1 MIVLQAGAV
10 IEYLQDNRPHIGWI
24 VDVQASR
31 IRIVNLHQREVKLNI
46 NRILPWVGPI
56 YSAAT
61 FKQEISEI
69 LHRHESSRMSLLEKI
84 NPLEIW
90 EIAQGEV
97 ETASP
102 EWFAG
107 LFWDKAEADQI
118 SALGRKLLDT
128 KTHFKFVSPFF
139 EIYAREKVTKLIEDQ
154 RKNEEKERLVAY
166 GQSLVKALWEKYKN
180 GKNLEI
186 VLPSD
191 IQQKIRDLFLT
202 VIADCDDGEHNLLW
216 KKIIA
221 SLPPNQNLALLL
233 AQVWGIVPPHYN
245 FWLNRAGYEWG
256 EEWEVQFAS
265 QIKAVQKQVLQYDL
279 PFCDLPFVSIDDGST
294 QDIDDAFFLE
304 RNENGFILTLAL
316 ACPPFCWDFDSEL
329 DVVVGRRGT
338 SLYLPEGK
346 ADMLPSSLGTDFF
359 SLWQSRRRPACL
371 LQICLDMD
379 GNVCDFQPALSS
391 VQVKE
396 NTTYAIV
403 EDNLACD
410 SPNPLYIAMLE
421 LTKKLRAARL
431 AAGAVITEQPQ
442 PTVILTGEGNE
453 IEVQLQQTANYPL
466 SQLIVSECMI
476 LANTLAAKWALEQQ
490 IPLIFRTQN
499 ITLSA
504 ESAGVWTQATD
515 IYRLMKNMG
524 PSILQIDAK
533 KHATLAVEAYAP
545 ITSPLRRYAD
555 FLNMAQIIHFCQNG
569 KLLWKKDEL
578 QRRLVSLNI
587 NLELVNRIQ
596 RFRPRYWKYLFFLQQ
611 AKKRYFEA
619 ILVDID
625 DRTVTVSLFKEQVF
639 LRASRSFFGEKLFC
653 GQKFKIRLGKVDP
666 LVGEMSILE
675 ALEL

>member
-1 MIVLQAGAV
+1 MIVLQVGTV
-10 IEYLQDNRPHIGWI
+10 IEYLQDNRHIGWI
-24 VDVQASR
+24 VDVQTSR
-31 IRIVNLHQREVKLNI
+31 IRVVNLHQREVKLNI

-61 FKQEISEI
+61 FKQEILEI
-69 LHRHESSRMSLLEKI
+69 LHRHENFRLSLLEEI

-90 EIAQGEV
+90 EMAQGEM
-97 ETASP
+97 ETASI

-107 LFWDKAEADQI
+107 LFWNKAEADQI

-139 EIYAREKVTKLIEDQ
+139 EIYAQEKVAKLLEDQ
-154 RKNEEKERLVAY
+154 RKNEERERLAAY
-166 GQSLVKALWEKYKN
+166 GQTLVRALWEKHKN

-186 VLPSD
+186 VLPND
-191 IQQKIRDLFLT
+191 IQQKMQDLFLA
-202 VIADCDDGEHNLLW
+202 VIADCDDGEHNPLW
-216 KKIIA
+216 KKIVA

-233 AQVWGIVPPHYN
+233 AQAWGIVPPHYN
-245 FWLNRAGYEWG
+245 FWLSRAGYEWG
-256 EEWEVQFAS
+256 EEWAVQFTA
-265 QIKAVQKQVLQYDL
+265 QIQIIQKQVLQYDL
-279 PFCDLPFVSIDDGST
+279 PFCDLPFVSIDDSST

-304 RNENGFILTLAL
+304 RNDNGFILTLAL
-316 ACPPFCWDFDSEL
+316 ACPSFCWDFDSEL
-329 DVVVGRRGT
+329 DIAVSHRGT

-346 ADMLPSSLGTDFF
+346 ANMLPSSLGTDFF
-359 SLWQSRRRPACL
+359 SLRQGCRRPACL
-371 LQICLDMD
+371 LQICFDMD
-379 GNVCDFQPALSS
+379 GKICDFKPILCS

-396 NTTYAIV
+396 NTTYAVV
-403 EDNLACD
+403 ENNLACD
-410 SPNPLYIAMLE
+410 SPNPLYVVILE

-442 PTVILTGEGNE
+442 PTIVLTGEGNE
-453 IEVQLQQTANYPL
+453 IEVQLQQSANYPL

-476 LANTLAAKWALEQQ
+476 LANTLAAKWALEHQ

-499 ITLSA
+499 ITLPA
-504 ESAGVWTQATD
+504 ESAGIWTQPAD
-515 IYRLMKNMG
+515 IYHLMKNMG

-545 ITSPLRRYAD
+545 ITSSLRRYAD
-555 FLNMAQIIHFCQNG
+555 FLNMAQIIHFCQKG
-569 KLLWKKDEL
+569 EVLWHKDEL
-578 QRRLVSLNI
+578 QRRLVNLNI
-587 NLELVNRIQ
+587 NLDSVNRIQ

-619 ILVDID
+619 IVVDID
-625 DRTVTVSLFKEQVF
+625 VRIVTVSLFQEQVF

-653 GQKFKIRLGKVDP
+653 GQKFQIRLGKIDP